1 MKQRISWFWSLS
13 FHLAWMYEKCHTY
26 FFIILLEICVSRLD
40 LLEIL
45 WKLFVMERRKGPIS
59 MVQKAKKFRWKK
71 YAISAPYSLP
81 QMVHKRGE
89 SITFFCLLKIGSA
102 WQIQPF
108 FAKKKTRKP
117 SKDHQKEP
125 YYLLLLLL
133 YICVLQTIYEKFF

>member
-1 MKQRISWFWSLS
+1 MSCI
-13 FHLAWMYEKCHTY
+13 

-89 SITFFCLLKIGSA
+89 SITFFLPSQNWLCMTNSA
-102 WQIQPF
+102 F
-108 FAKKKTRKP
+108 FCKKKQGNPLKTTK
-117 SKDHQKEP
+117 KEP

-133 YICVLQTIYEKFF
+133 YLCNANTLRKKFLVVF

>member
-1 MKQRISWFWSLS
+1 MKKQGNIIHIFLS
-13 FHLAWMYEKCHTY
+13 

-108 FAKKKTRKP
+108 FCKKTRKP
-117 SKDHQKEP
+117 SKDHQKRP
-125 YYLLLLLL
+125 CYLLLFLL
-133 YICVLQTIYEKFF
+133 YLCSTANNTLWKFFSEK

>member
-1 MKQRISWFWSLS
+1 MYGIKLWRNKEISYIFFLS
-13 FHLAWMYEKCHTY
+13 

-108 FAKKKTRKP
+108 FAKKTRKP
-117 SKDHQKEP
+117 SKDHQKRAI
-125 YYLLLLLL
+125 LFALAFA
-133 YICVLQTIYEKFF
+133 VFV